1 MCKPS
6 LVLCGLS
13 SLNHK
18 DLGAVLMDYINYFV
32 GGLVSAFFAGITWLI
47 RRVLTNEK
55 QIALLQLEI
64 KDRDIRRQE
73 DREIMQEIKSDLK
86 EVKRDIIELYKS
98 QPDQQ

>member
-1 MCKPS
+1 
-6 LVLCGLS
+6 
-13 SLNHK
+13 
-18 DLGAVLMDYINYFV
+18 MDYLNYLI
-32 GGLVSAFFAGITWLI
+32 GAAISSFFAGVTWLI

-64 KDRDIRRQE
+64 RDRDVRRQE

-86 EVKRDIIELYKS
+86 EVKRDIIELYKA

>member
-1 MCKPS
+1 
-6 LVLCGLS
+6 
-13 SLNHK
+13 
-18 DLGAVLMDYINYFV
+18 MDYINNIV
-32 GGLVSAFFAGITWLI
+32 GYMVSALFAGITWLI

-64 KDRDIRRQE
+64 RDRDERRQE

-86 EVKRDIIELYKS
+86 EVKRDIIELYKA

>member
-1 MCKPS
+1 
-6 LVLCGLS
+6 
-13 SLNHK
+13 
-18 DLGAVLMDYINYFV
+18 MDYINYIV
-32 GGLVSAFFAGITWLI
+32 GCLISAFFAGTTWLI

-64 KDRDIRRQE
+64 RDRDVRRQE